1 MFLGSIFLLSLT
13 TSVISDSIVTADW
26 NTDVFLFGT
35 DWNKTMDGPC
45 GVPDYSTTTVGSSAF
60 VSFIGNQVAVA
71 GMQNSA
77 NVSIL
82 VSIDSLVPFTLD
94 LVSANDQCGTFF
106 TYDLVNGTHLMI
118 LTLANVST
126 SVAQGGLH
134 MSNITFN
141 LPDAGDGGVGQSVGL
156 VPTSSPAQPRRVDV
170 AAIISG
176 VVVGCVMAVL
186 LAGIV
191 FFLLLRR
198 AKRSRHAFDPRVNNT
213 IYVTELSPPDIDA
226 KLQPYLAMKDIDEK
240 VGHLDSP
247 PQAYH
252 PSDRKIMS

>member
-1 MFLGSIFLLSLT
+1 MLLGSIFLLSLT

-60 VSFIGNQVAVA
+60 VSFIGISSKCSFTIIVLMLTLATGNQVAVS

-134 MSNITFN
+134 MSNITYVNSSPDMSQRLIILLPLHRFN
-141 LPDAGDGGVGQSVGL
+141 LPDASDGGVGQSVGL
-156 VPTSSPAQPRRVDV
+156 VPTSSPAQPRRVNV
-170 AAIISG
+170 GAIVSG
-176 VVVGCVMAVL
+176 AVVGSVMAVL
-186 LAGIV
+186 LAGVV

-198 AKRSRHAFDPRVNNT
+198 AKRSEWKP
-213 IYVTELSPPDIDA
+213 SP
-226 KLQPYLAMKDIDEK
+226 
-240 VGHLDSP
+240 S
-247 PQAYH
+247 
-252 PSDRKIMS
+252 

>member
-1 MFLGSIFLLSLT
+1 MLLGSIFLLSLT

-60 VSFIGNQVAVA
+60 VSFIGISSKCSFTIIVLMLTLATGNQVAVS

-94 LVSANDQCGTFF
+94 LVSSNDQCGTFF

-118 LTLANVST
+118 LTLTNVST

-141 LPDAGDGGVGQSVGL
+141 LPDANDSGVGQSVGL
-156 VPTSSPAQPRRVDV
+156 IPTSSSTQPRRVNV
-170 AAIISG
+170 GAIVSG
-176 VVVGCVMAVL
+176 AVVGSVMAVL
-186 LAGIV
+186 LAGVV

-198 AKRSRHAFDPRVNNT
+198 AKRN
-213 IYVTELSPPDIDA
+213 IDA

-252 PSDRKIMS
+252 PSDRKIMST